1 MFYNSTFN
9 GDISNWKTGSV
20 TNMYGM
26 FWNATS
32 FNQNLSGWNVSSV
45 KNCTGFSTNA
55 GAAMTVPNFDNC

>member
-1 MFYNSTFN
+1 
-9 GDISNWKTGSV
+9 
-20 TNMYGM
+20 MYGM